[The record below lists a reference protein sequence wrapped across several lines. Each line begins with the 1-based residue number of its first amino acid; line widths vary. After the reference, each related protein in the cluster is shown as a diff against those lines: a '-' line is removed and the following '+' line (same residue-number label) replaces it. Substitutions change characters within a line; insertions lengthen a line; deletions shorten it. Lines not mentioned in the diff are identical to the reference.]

1 MRLYLFELGR
11 MRGGE
16 PVPGYLIQTDDLQ
29 NVLVD
34 TGYRPGTFGEL
45 ENPESGF
52 IQVSEDQLVV
62 NQLAR
67 LGIEPDDIRYVILT
81 HLDPD
86 HAGFVDAFPS
96 SEIVVQR
103 KHLEFAQTS
112 EEPRFLFTKERW
124 SRTSLRFRFVEGDSE
139 LLPGIEL
146 IESGGH
152 VPAHQSVLVRLAH
165 FGNVLLAI
173 DAIPQSSMRDGDNRR
188 FTRLD
193 MAQEELVQSTKKLM
207 RIAETE
213 GVKLIVFGHD
223 RQQWE
228 TLRLSPEYYA

>member
-34 TGYRPGTFGEL
+34 TGYKPRTFGEL
-45 ENPESGF
+45 ENPQNGF
-52 IQVSEDQLVV
+52 IQVSEDQLIV

-67 LGIEPDDIRYVILT
+67 LGIEPDDIQYLVVT

-86 HAGFVDAFPS
+86 HAGFIDAFRR

-103 KHLEFAQTS
+103 KHMEFAKTS
-112 EEPRFLFTKERW
+112 EEPRFLYTKERW
-124 SRTSLRFRFVEGDSE
+124 SQTGLRFQFVQGDSE

-152 VPAHQSVLVRLAH
+152 VPGHQSVLVRLSH

-173 DAIPQSSMRDGDNRR
+173 DTIPQSGMRDGDTRR

-207 RIAETE
+207 RIADVE

-228 TLRLSPEYYA
+228 TLRLSPKYYS